1 MGTLLRLL
9 LAFELVAYVA
19 SAFICQMLIAWPW
32 QYSVLTSVVA
42 PFLIRSGLI
51 VWSFSVA
58 RRHSTDK
65 SRRHWL
71 RAFLSEWLPPIAFVS
86 IYGPFERLL
95 FRRERITRTL
105 GGQTPVLLV
114 HGYAANRGIWWRLVR
129 KLRARGLSVYT
140 INLNPVFG
148 DIDRFALQL
157 AARISVIASGS
168 GADKVHVI
176 AHSMGGLVARRMR
189 CLLPEVALG
198 QLITIGTPHQG
209 TLVADI
215 GVGRAARQM
224 RRGSTWLAELAHSE
238 SRCPPLA
245 ALNIYSLHD
254 NIVIPAEHARVH
266 GVDSLELT
274 ELGHL
279 ALIDSA
285 AVVEAV
291 IKRCCAPLGN
301 DTRNATAHPS

>member
-1 MGTLLRLL
+1 MGTLLRILL
-9 LAFELVAYVA
+9 LFELVAYVA

-42 PFLIRSGLI
+42 PFLLRSGLI
-51 VWSFSVA
+51 VWSFNVA
-58 RRHSTDK
+58 RRHSPDK
-65 SRRHWL
+65 TTRHWL

-86 IYGPFERLL
+86 IYGPFERL
-95 FRRERITRTL
+95 FFGRERITVARD
-105 GGQTPVLLV
+105 GQPPVLLV
-114 HGYAANRGIWWRLVR
+114 HGYAANRGIWWRFMR

-140 INLNPVFG
+140 INLNPAFG
-148 DIDRFALQL
+148 DIDRLAMQL
-157 AARISVIASGS
+157 AARIDAIASGS
-168 GADKVHVI
+168 GAAKVHVI

-209 TLVADI
+209 TLAADI
-215 GVGRAARQM
+215 GIGPAARQM
-224 RRGSTWLAELAHSE
+224 RHGSPWLAALAHSE

-254 NIVIPAEHARVH
+254 NIVIPAERARVH
-266 GVDSLELT
+266 GVESLELS

-285 AVVEAV
+285 IVADAV
-291 IKRCCAPLGN
+291 INRCCVPLVK
-301 DTRNATAHPS
+301 AI